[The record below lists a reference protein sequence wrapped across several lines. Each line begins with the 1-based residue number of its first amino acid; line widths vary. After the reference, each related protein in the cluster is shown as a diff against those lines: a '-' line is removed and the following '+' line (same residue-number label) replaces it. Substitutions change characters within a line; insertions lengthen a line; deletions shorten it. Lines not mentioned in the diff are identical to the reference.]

1 MSFNMTRK
9 RISASLNY
17 AVVAGL
23 DLNGL
28 GVVRALTAAGVPVLA
43 LDTDFAKPTAATR
56 HGLKWL
62 VRSLSGEAFIED
74 LLQLRAEFT
83 NSPVLILTEEA
94 SVSTVS
100 THRARINAEYRF
112 TLPPDPVVQDLLD
125 KHRFQDI
132 AERSGFPVP
141 RAVGITKG
149 REPAGLEQLRYP
161 CVVKPAT
168 KDPEYGKWFA
178 KAYKVSCPGEVLQLW
193 EKMRAATDRVIVQE
207 WIEGDDSDVY
217 FCLQYRTANGP
228 AASFVGRKLCQWPP
242 QVGGTASC
250 MPAPEF
256 EAALTELTNE
266 FFAAVGFVG
275 MGSIEYKRDRRNG
288 RFYMVEPTVGRTDLQ
303 EEVAALNGVNIP
315 LAAWRSEL
323 GLAIPAPKPVNP
335 PRIWRDGGGL
345 ELARRAGAVVPAISG
360 ATVVDAL
367 FRKSD
372 PGPFLALKRQSV
384 RSRVSRFARL
394 FGARDQLA
402 AAS

>member
-1 MSFNMTRK
+1 MTRR
-9 RISASLNY
+9 RISASANY

-23 DLNGL
+23 ELNGL
-28 GVVRALTAAGVPVLA
+28 GVVRALAAAGVPVIA
-43 LDTDFAKPTAATR
+43 LDTDLAKPTAATR
-56 HGLKWL
+56 HGVKRA

-74 LLQLRAEFT
+74 LLQLRAELT
-83 NSPVLILTEEA
+83 NTPVLILTEEA

-100 THRARINAEYRF
+100 SQRARISSEYRF

-141 RAVGITKG
+141 RAVGLIKG
-149 REPAGLEQLRYP
+149 REPAGLEHLSYP

-168 KDPEYGKWFA
+168 KDPEYGRWFA
-178 KAYKVSCPGEVLQLW
+178 KAYKVSTPEEALQLW
-193 EKMRAATDRVIVQE
+193 EKMGSVTDRLIVQE

-217 FCLQYRTANGP
+217 FCLQYRTGNGP

-256 EAALTELTNE
+256 ADQLTDLTNQ

-303 EEVAALNGVNIP
+303 EE
-315 LAAWRSEL
+315 
-323 GLAIPAPKPVNP
+323 
-335 PRIWRDGGGL
+335 
-345 ELARRAGAVVPAISG
+345 
-360 ATVVDAL
+360 
-367 FRKSD
+367 
-372 PGPFLALKRQSV
+372 
-384 RSRVSRFARL
+384 
-394 FGARDQLA
+394 
-402 AAS
+402 